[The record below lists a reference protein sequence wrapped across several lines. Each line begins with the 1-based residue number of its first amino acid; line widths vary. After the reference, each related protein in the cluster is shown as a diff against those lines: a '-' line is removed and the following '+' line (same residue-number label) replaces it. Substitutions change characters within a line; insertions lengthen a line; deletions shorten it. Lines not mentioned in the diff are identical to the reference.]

1 MGYLAL
7 DRYRNIEAELSAF
20 CDRWNVSELALL
32 DLPEE
37 ERTDPDAELD
47 VLVTIRPDAEWSLF
61 DRVHMQD
68 ELSEI
73 FGISPSAC
81 KMRVSRAREKLQRK
95 YSDQSTPESTP
106 HGV

>member
-47 VLVTIRPDAEWSLF
+47 VLVTISRTPNGRCSTGSTCRMSFRKSLAARRISTAGPDW
-61 DRVHMQD
+61 
-68 ELSEI
+68 
-73 FGISPSAC
+73 
-81 KMRVSRAREKLQRK
+81 
-95 YSDQSTPESTP
+95 
-106 HGV
+106 

>member
-47 VLVTIRPDAEWSLF
+47 V
-61 DRVHMQD
+61 
-68 ELSEI
+68 
-73 FGISPSAC
+73 
-81 KMRVSRAREKLQRK
+81 
-95 YSDQSTPESTP
+95 
-106 HGV
+106 

>member
-7 DRYRNIEAELSAF
+7 DRYRNIEADLSAF
-20 CDRWNVSELALL
+20 CERWKVAELALL
-32 DLPEE
+32 DLPEA

-47 VLVTIRPDAEWSLF
+47 LLVTIRPDAEWSLF

-73 FGISPSAC
+73 FC
-81 KMRVSRAREKLQRK
+81 RRAHF
-95 YSDQSTPESTP
+95 YSWTGLVEFGNQPRTQLFRNAAHPLY
-106 HGV
+106 VAV